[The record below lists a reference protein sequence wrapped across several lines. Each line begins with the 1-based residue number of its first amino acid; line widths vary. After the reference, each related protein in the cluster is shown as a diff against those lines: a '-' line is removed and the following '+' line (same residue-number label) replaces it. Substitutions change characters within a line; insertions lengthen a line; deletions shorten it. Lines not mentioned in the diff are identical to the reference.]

1 MSWKTSDA
9 RRAALLISLC
19 AVAFALQGAA
29 AVAVDLPG
37 CVDLGNGSQVGH
49 VHAADDHPEG
59 DRGLLAVPSVAGF
72 GLFLRVTSSGHVR
85 PTPTPV
91 SPLRQPPRPI

>member
-1 MSWKTSDA
+1 MSWKTSGG

-19 AVAFALQGAA
+19 AAAFALQGTTAL
-29 AVAVDLPG
+29 AVDLPG
-37 CVDLGNGSQVGH
+37 CVDLGSGSQAGH

-59 DRGLLAVPSVAGF
+59 DRGLLALPSVAGF
-72 GLFLRVTSSGHVR
+72 GLFLRVTWAARVR